1 MKKFTLAALLS
12 ATLLAGCYSLPK
24 PTIITME
31 QIRNLDY
38 GRYPSDYEQIV
49 KRHLARTLIDPNSLM
64 LDGISKPR
72 KFVRLERTSLPVK
85 TDTPIRDIRGYI
97 VCARINAKNRYGGYT
112 GWQTKIYRFVDGGIE
127 DEALLGSFGTDFA
140 VCRSQ
145 DEVFISINN
154 MGNVKVNI
162 VP

>member
-72 KFVRLERTSLPVK
+72 KFVRLERTYLPVK

-112 GWQTKIYRFVDGGIE
+112 GWQEHAYIIYNGQLYENV
-127 DEALLGSFGTDFA
+127 LGAQCFN
-140 VCRSQ
+140 Q
-145 DEVFISINN
+145 DELMVSVEAGAYIKVTEN
-154 MGNVKVNI
+154 GNEIQVY
-162 VP
+162 

>member
-1 MKKFTLAALLS
+1 MKKFTLVALLS

-64 LDGISKPR
+64 LDGI
-72 KFVRLERTSLPVK
+72 L
-85 TDTPIRDIRGYI
+85 
-97 VCARINAKNRYGGYT
+97 CARINAKNRYGGYT
-112 GWQTKIYRFVDGGIE
+112 GWQERAYIIYNGQLYE
-127 DEALLGSFGTDFA
+127 DVLGAQCFN
-140 VCRSQ
+140 Q
-145 DEVFISINN
+145 DELMVSVEAGAYIKVTEN
-154 MGNVKVNI
+154 GNEIQVY
-162 VP
+162 